1 MPPVLVT
8 SCQAGAYFD
17 NEVIPP
23 GAPRPKLPW
32 AYSYAQFNAL
42 LTAYPDVHP
51 EDFITYGILQAQPRH
66 GSYSEWGDVAGVL
79 LHMVG
84 GKKTLANENSIVIDC
99 IQRLGRGNP
108 MRVEEEEALVAIVM
122 RE

>member
-1 MPPVLVT
+1 MQTFRLAQTRDTGTDMPPVLVTST

-32 AYSYAQFNAL
+32 AYSYAQFDAL

-51 EDFITYGILQAQPRH
+51 EDFITYGILQAQPRR
-66 GSYSEWGDVAGVL
+66 GSFSEWGDVGT
-79 LHMVG
+79 LHR
-84 GKKTLANENSIVIDC
+84 TSELSNELSIVIHR
-99 IQRLGRGNP
+99 IQ
-108 MRVEEEEALVAIVM
+108 
-122 RE
+122 